1 MLHAHPWRHHHAN
14 QTARLALG
22 RPRRKGRRPDGAQ
35 RGACKVA
42 GAHDFRHSDARGDRA
57 GGGKGTRPGGLD
69 APLALAQDPFSGGEI
84 HRLGLLRAWLR
95 DKPVE
100 VLDEPTAFLDAT
112 ASQRVRDVILER
124 SGERLVL
131 VSSHDPALLE
141 QADVVIELTS
151 SELKV

>member
-1 MLHAHPWRHHHAN
+1 M
-14 QTARLALG
+14 
-22 RPRRKGRRPDGAQ
+22 
-35 RGACKVA
+35 
-42 GAHDFRHSDARGDRA
+42 
-57 GGGKGTRPGGLD
+57 
-69 APLALAQDPFSGGEI
+69 
-84 HRLGLLRAWLR
+84 
-95 DKPVE
+95 E

-124 SGERLVL
+124 SRERLVL